1 MMKKIL
7 IAALVLVVV
16 LAGAAIAAPFLIP
29 TEAIVQRVTAEIEAR
44 TGRKLVIEGDVG
56 LNVLPDLAV
65 RVDGARFANA
75 PWSDAGDM
83 ARIGQLQVELALWP
97 LLSGDVQ
104 VRRFVL
110 DEPVIRLERNADG
123 AANWQIHAGGQTSTG
138 TLTPAAPAAGG
149 SAPAAPAATPSSG
162 GRLSGLSLGEVK
174 ITNGTVIYTDAMSG
188 TDERLDDVN
197 LTLAAPDLESS
208 LTLAGDA
215 SWRDQPVTIS
225 AEAGQTRAVLEGGK
239 TPVSLDLGLGEGKI
253 HLAGDANLGASPGF
267 NGTAGLS
274 LPDLRSIIAAAAPGP
289 TLPDGVATRLNLDGR
304 IDATATRVALT
315 DMKLGVDDIEATGS
329 LSADIAGPRP
339 KITAGLTTGDLVLD
353 RYVAGGSSEAGA
365 ANGAAGTDKA
375 AGGWSDDPID
385 LSVLGLLDADVTL
398 NATSVS
404 LGDTKLGATELRLG
418 LDDRRA
424 RIEVPKTTL
433 YGGSGS
439 ATIGLD
445 GRAAPASMSV
455 KATFSGLD
463 MLPLLKAAAD
473 FDRLEGKGRLEAD
486 LTARGNSQ
494 RALIGSLGGKGLFEF
509 TDGAIRGINLA
520 ALIRD
525 PTGALRGEAADARK
539 TDFARLAGT
548 YTLDKGILSNR
559 DAEMQA
565 PLLRVGGQGTVDLP
579 ARRVDYRIEPKA
591 VANLE
596 GQGGQ
601 TGLSGVMVPVLVQ
614 GPWDNL
620 SFRPDLEGTVKRT
633 LEDPD
638 ARRKALDD
646 VRSGNFGDALK
657 GLLGR

>member
-1 MMKKIL
+1 MVKKIL
-7 IAALVLVVV
+7 IAAAVLVVV
-16 LAGAAIAAPFLIP
+16 LVGAAVAAPFLIP
-29 TEAIVQRVTAEIEAR
+29 TGAIVQRVTAEVEAR

-56 LNVLPDLAV
+56 LDLLPDLAV

-110 DEPVIRLERNADG
+110 EEPVIRLERNADG
-123 AANWQIHAGGQTSTG
+123 AANWQINAGGQTSSG
-138 TLTPAAPAAGG
+138 TLTPAAPPTTGP
-149 SAPAAPAATPSSG
+149 APAAPAGTSSSG
-162 GRLSGLSLGEVK
+162 GGLSGLSLGEVK
-174 ITNGTVIYTDAMSG
+174 IANGTVVYTDAVTG

-197 LTLAAPDLESS
+197 LTIAAPDLDSR

-215 SWRDQPVTIS
+215 RWRDQALTVS
-225 AEAGQTRAVLEGGK
+225 AEAGQARAVLEGGQ
-239 TPVSLDLGLGEGKI
+239 TPVSLDLALGEGKI
-253 HLAGDANLGASPGF
+253 HLAGDAVLGTSPGF
-267 NGTAGLS
+267 TGTAGLS

-289 TLPDGVATRLNLDGR
+289 ALPEGVATRLNLDGR
-304 IDATATRVALT
+304 IDATAARIALT
-315 DMKLGVDDIEATGS
+315 DMKLGIDDIEATGS
-329 LSADIAGPRP
+329 LSADMSGARP
-339 KITAGLTTGDLVLD
+339 KIKAGLTTGDLVLD
-353 RYVAGGSSEAGA
+353 RYLAGRA
-365 ANGAAGTDKA
+365 AAGDGATGPEGTA
-375 AGGWSDDPID
+375 RSGAGWSDEPID
-385 LSVLGLLDADVTL
+385 LSALGLLDADVTL

-404 LGDTKLGATELRLG
+404 LGDTKLGATELRLA
-418 LDDRRA
+418 LDGRRA
-424 RIEVPKTTL
+424 RIEVPKTAL

-445 GRAAPASMSV
+445 GRATPASMSV

-463 MLPLLKAAAD
+463 MLPLLKASAD

-509 TDGAIRGINLA
+509 TDGAIRGINIA

-525 PTGALRGEAADARK
+525 PASALRGETTDVRK

-548 YTLDKGILSNR
+548 YTIDKGILTNR

-565 PLLRVGGQGTVDLP
+565 PLLRVGGQGRVDLP

-601 TGLSGVMVPVLVQ
+601 TGLAGVLVPVLVQ

-638 ARRKALDD
+638 AARKTLDD

>member
-7 IAALVLVVV
+7 IAAGVLVVV

-29 TEAIVQRVTAEIEAR
+29 TEAIVQRVTAEVEAR

-123 AANWQIHAGGQTSTG
+123 VANWQIHAGGQTSTG

-149 SAPAAPAATPSSG
+149 SAPAAPAAAPSSG
-162 GRLSGLSLGEVK
+162 GGLSGLSLGEVK

-239 TPVSLDLGLGEGKI
+239 TPVSLDLSLGEGKI

-289 TLPDGVATRLNLDGR
+289 ALPDGVATRLNLDGR
-304 IDATATRVALT
+304 IDATATRAALT

-353 RYVAGGSSEAGA
+353 RYIAGGSEPGAG
-365 ANGAAGTDKA
+365 NGAAGADKA

-385 LSVLGLLDADVTL
+385 LSALGLLDADVTL

-404 LGDTKLGATELRLG
+404 LGDTKLGATELRLA

-424 RIEVPKTTL
+424 RIEVPKTML

-509 TDGAIRGINLA
+509 TDGAIRGINVA

-525 PTGALRGEAADARK
+525 PTGALRGDTADARK

-548 YTLDKGILSNR
+548 YTLDKGILTNR

-638 ARRKALDD
+638 ATRKALDD